1 MEYAVIY
8 IMKCLCIM
16 NVRRIGI
23 KKWEQAC
30 PLKNYIDY
38 IEKLKLRFIAVYP

>member
-23 KKWEQAC
+23 KKMGTGMSSKE
-30 PLKNYIDY
+30 LY
-38 IEKLKLRFIAVYP
+38 